1 MKKSSLI
8 SSEAMNIIRSAL
20 CISTV
25 VRESVIRKL
34 PEGFTVTAHTG
45 CEGTKD
51 NTLESITAGAKAGA
65 DIVEIDLHF
74 TKDGTPVLSHNK
86 PEENATLPT
95 FDSALEV
102 LCGLD
107 IKMNIDIKATDNIAE
122 VYSLIK
128 KHGAL
133 DKVFFTGVEEAK
145 VPAIKTDAPGI
156 PYFLNVDVD
165 KKKNTDF
172 TYLESLIEKV
182 KECGAIGINMKF
194 TNCSDEL
201 IRFFRSEGLLI
212 SLWTANKKKDM
223 HRCIFLQ
230 PDNITT
236 RKPSELRGLMK

>member
-1 MKKSSLI
+1 MKKITFVSAATFTAI
-8 SSEAMNIIRSAL
+8 CSAL

-25 VRESVIRKL
+25 VKDSVIRKL
-34 PEGFTVTAHTG
+34 PEDFTVTAHTG

-51 NTLESITAGAKAGA
+51 NSLESITAGAEAGA

-74 TKDGTPVLSHNK
+74 TSDGTPVLSHNK
-86 PEENATLPT
+86 PEENANLPT
-95 FDSALEV
+95 LESALEM

-107 IKMNIDIKATDNIAE
+107 IRMNIDVKATDNIAE

-128 KHGAL
+128 KLGVE

-145 VPAIKTDAPGI
+145 VPTIKADAPGI

-165 KKKNTDF
+165 KKKNSDF
-172 TYLESLIEKV
+172 GYLESLIAKV
-182 KECGAIGINMKF
+182 KDCGAIGINMKF
-194 TNCSDEL
+194 VNCSDEL
-201 IRFFRSEGLLI
+201 VRFFRSEGLLI

-223 HRCIFLQ
+223 YRCLFLQ

-236 RKPSELRGLMK
+236 RMPSVLRSLMK